1 MANKLISKITL
12 NGVVYDLKDANAR
25 ARLTSLE
32 GVVRGGI
39 QIKVENSL
47 PPASADTL
55 GVIHFIP
62 LPHANGQNRY
72 EEYLTVVGG
81 TEQTPTY
88 SWEKIGTTDIDL
100 SNYTKK
106 THKHSLTTNVGVNTK
121 KYTPKGT
128 ISKPSVSCSF
138 LSENKSTSKLADA
151 GTLPSLTAGSVTK
164 GADTKANFATQGMVP
179 TYRES
184 EEALL
189 FVDAPATQ
197 AVTGSGNVTYTSP
210 QLTPGTLPT
219 FTEVTI
225 PKVTSI
231 VATLESAP
239 VFTGTEEDI
248 TPTLVNNTIN
258 TGAAID

>member
-39 QIKVENSL
+39 QIKVANTL
-47 PPASADTL
+47 PAASANTL
-55 GVIHFIP
+55 GVIHFVP
-62 LPHANGQNRY
+62 LPAPNGQNRY

-106 THKHSLTTNVGVNTK
+106 THKHSLTTNVTAATK

-128 ISKPSVSCSF
+128 ISKPNVSCTF
-138 LSENKSTSKLADA
+138 LTEEKATSKLASA
-151 GTLPSLTAGSVTK
+151 GTLPSMTPGTVTK
-164 GADTKANFATQGMVP
+164 GADAKANFATQGMVP
-179 TYRES
+179 VYRES

-189 FVDAPATQ
+189 FTDAATSQ
-197 AVTGSGNVTYTSP
+197 AVIGSGNVTYTAP
-210 QLTPGTLPT
+210 QLTPGALPT
-219 FTEVTI
+219 FTEVSI
-225 PKVTSI
+225 PKVTTI
-231 VATLESAP
+231 VATLENAP

-248 TPTLVNNTIN
+248 TPTLVNNAVN
-258 TGAAID
+258 TGTAID